1 MIAEETDKEMIK
13 LAEEDL
19 TQLLKQEESI
29 IEEANHISLPS
40 NLLVFVRRANRCRED
55 KKNCT
60 LEVRAGAGG
69 AEACLFTEDIY
80 SMYKNY
86 CGLKDWRWSVLSL
99 NPASGGGLL
108 LSSFLTR
115 SIKEAIVKITGEG
128 SYGVLRTESGVHVRV
143 FFACYE

>member
-1 MIAEETDKEMIK
+1 MIK

-19 TQLLKQEESI
+19 TQLRKREESI
-29 IEEANHISLPS
+29 IEEENHISLPS
-40 NLLVFVRRANRCRED
+40 NLFVMAVLTNRGRED
-55 KKNCT
+55 KKSCT

-80 SMYKNY
+80 TMYKNY
-86 CGLKDWRWSVLSL
+86 CGIKDWKWSVLSL

-108 LSSFLTR
+108 LSSSLTH

-128 SYGVLRTESGVHVRV
+128 SYGVLRTESGVHVC
-143 FFACYE
+143 ASSSCYE